1 MHPFV
6 SIRRFVSFVNSYI
19 YIMFNISSFLKRAT
33 GLLDSSELK
42 KKEIQYIIKKY
53 TGYSCPAESIDIQK
67 DTLVL
72 KINPAYKMALFI
84 KKEQILGELKDF
96 GISDIR

>member
-1 MHPFV
+1 
-6 SIRRFVSFVNSYI
+6 
-19 YIMFNISSFLKRAT
+19 MFNISSFLKRAT

-42 KKEIQYIIKKY
+42 KKEIQYIIQKH
-53 TGYSCPAESIDIQK
+53 TGYICPGELIDIQK

-72 KINPAYKMALFI
+72 KINPAYKMALFM

-96 GISDIR
+96 GIADIR

>member
-1 MHPFV
+1 
-6 SIRRFVSFVNSYI
+6 
-19 YIMFNISSFLKRAT
+19 MFNISSFLKRAT

-42 KKEIQYIIKKY
+42 KKEIQYIIQKN
-53 TGYSCPAESIDIQK
+53 TGYTCPAELIDIQK

-72 KINPAYKMALFI
+72 KINPAYKMALFM
-84 KKEQILGELKDF
+84 KKEQILEELKDF

>member
-1 MHPFV
+1 
-6 SIRRFVSFVNSYI
+6 
-19 YIMFNISSFLKRAT
+19 MFNISSFLKRAT

-42 KKEIQYIIKKY
+42 KKEIQYIIQKH
-53 TGYSCPAESIDIQK
+53 TGYTCPGELIDIQK

-72 KINPAYKMALFI
+72 KINPAYKMALFM

-96 GISDIR
+96 GIAEIR